1 MFQDSSYKYAS
12 TESIFPVE
20 AESALMGYTEL
31 DSESGFYPRSRQS
44 VPPMFGTRM
53 RKVVFHTF
61 WTILSLFFFYPMTQK
76 NLEFFSKF
84 FSKKQKQFF
93 F

>member
-44 VPPMFGTRM
+44 VPPHVWDKKIFF
-53 RKVVFHTF
+53 VYFD
-61 WTILSLFFFYPMTQK
+61 ILGHS
-76 NLEFFSKF
+76 E
-84 FSKKQKQFF
+84 
-93 F
+93 